1 MNILKSDSKLSKS
14 AYSQDFSCLLLHYD
28 QHSWNLDQNLQWTLK
43 YVNND
48 ANTLRQSR
56 ELNTTIQVSL
66 QIIVPQIQQVF

>member
-1 MNILKSDSKLSKS
+1 MNILKSDSKLNKS
-14 AYSQDFSCLLLHYD
+14 AYCQDFSCLLLHYD

>member
-1 MNILKSDSKLSKS
+1 MNILKSDSKLNKS
-14 AYSQDFSCLLLHYD
+14 AYSQDFSCLLLHYV

>member
-1 MNILKSDSKLSKS
+1 MNILKSDSKLNKS

-56 ELNTTIQVSL
+56 ELNTTIQVSS